1 MRIIRSVIGACAILF
16 ALASFALCA
25 TEQEIPVTA
34 QIPDASPSM
43 SIVVLRLPNGN
54 PTNNPWINSTQV
66 QWMDFG
72 TLTYLMNGKSAGF
85 FYSPTS
91 FCVVVFTDPMGKP
104 YEIKSSCQGL
114 TSAGGGKIPDN
125 SFALSPVYSRDDLWI
140 YTGGSTKQGDMPAE
154 ARLGAPGSAVQDNK
168 LVYSSEGGNATARI
182 LQLYYSLPPYGAGGS
197 SPYSGFAPIPLS
209 QKPDTY
215 SGTVT
220 LTMSVK

>member
-1 MRIIRSVIGACAILF
+1 MKITKSFIAASAILLILAGF
-16 ALASFALCA
+16 AWCG
-25 TEQEIPVTA
+25 TEQVISVTA

-43 SIVVLRLPNGN
+43 SILILRLPNGN
-54 PTNNPWINSTQV
+54 PANNPWINSTQV

-91 FCVVVFTDPMGKP
+91 FCIVVFTDPMGKA

-114 TSAGGGKIPDN
+114 SSAGGGMIPAN
-125 SFALSPVYSRDDLWI
+125 SFALVPVYSRDDLWV

-154 ARLGAPGSAVQDNK
+154 ARLGAPGSAVQDNT
-168 LVYSSEGGNATARI
+168 LVYSSESGTATARI

-197 SPYSGFAPIPLS
+197 SPFGGFAPIPLS

-215 SGTVT
+215 SGTIT